1 MQNKFV
7 GNGFFI
13 IFDFISNIS
22 TSIVS
27 IINRSDDGPK
37 CKKMKLKDTA
47 DALFGKHIIQQK
59 ENFIEGELASYI
71 LEPVIS
77 RLNNPLQWWKLH
89 STKYPILAQV
99 AKKILAIQATST
111 PSERLWSK
119 AGELCNAKRSQLGAK
134 LIDKILFCNHN
145 KNIITC

>member
-1 MQNKFV
+1 MHFLESILFNKKKISLKESLLV
-7 GNGFFI
+7 
-13 IFDFISNIS
+13 IFKS
-22 TSIVS
+22 
-27 IINRSDDGPK
+27 
-37 CKKMKLKDTA
+37 
-47 DALFGKHIIQQK
+47 
-59 ENFIEGELASYI
+59 
-71 LEPVIS
+71 VIS
-77 RLNNPLQWWKLH
+77 RMDSPFQWWKLH

-145 KNIITC
+145 KYNNLLKTLLPESFQQKYPSIFFVTHLHL

>member
-1 MQNKFV
+1 MQIKFV
-7 GNGFFI
+7 GNEFFI

-27 IINRSDDGPK
+27 IINRNNDGPK
-37 CKKMKLKDTA
+37 CKKMKLKNKA

-77 RLNNPLQWWKLH
+77 RLNNPLQW
-89 STKYPILAQV
+89 
-99 AKKILAIQATST
+99 
-111 PSERLWSK
+111 
-119 AGELCNAKRSQLGAK
+119 
-134 LIDKILFCNHN
+134 
-145 KNIITC
+145 